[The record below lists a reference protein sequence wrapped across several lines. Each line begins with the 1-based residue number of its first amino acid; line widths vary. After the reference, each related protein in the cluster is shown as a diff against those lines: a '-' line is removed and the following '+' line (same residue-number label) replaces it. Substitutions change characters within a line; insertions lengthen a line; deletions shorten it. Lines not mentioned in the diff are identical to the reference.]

1 MRKVFYVILGITCLS
16 AFLIFLFWGITSIQR
31 ATQTI
36 PSSSKAPTVSSA
48 PHPEEPMAAMSK
60 PQPVPE
66 VEVVFQLD
74 DRTINLGKVPLLKP
88 AGGDQAAAAPAV
100 DVELARRLVE
110 QIPEPAPVA
119 PPVPAK
125 LETDQKG
132 TPRKINRGNPGQVI
146 DREGTVQRLAEVVT
160 RVKPS
165 QPVKI
170 TVPRREPAGIETLTS
185 LRTRLGFKECL
196 AEFETVHDKDHID
209 DVGRNINLRI
219 AAEKVDGII
228 LQPGEEFS
236 FNRIVG
242 PRGRKEG
249 FQPAGVISNGK
260 VVPGLGGG
268 ICQVSTTLYRCAL
281 LSAMKI
287 VERHNHSI
295 YDGIAYAQRG
305 LDAAVVWG
313 AKDFRFVNT
322 LNTPVLILCQAG
334 RGSVKAAF
342 YAQHRPFD
350 KVELITRNEVKHPFP
365 VQVRKNPR
373 LKNGETRV
381 IQPGVTGYTV
391 EAYRIVTI
399 KGVTR
404 EEPLSKDRY
413 QTFPRIEEV
422 SN

>member
-1 MRKVFYVILGITCLS
+1 MRKIFFTILGVVCLS
-16 AFLIFLFWGITSIQR
+16 AFLMFVFWGITSIQR
-31 ATQTI
+31 ATQTT
-36 PSSSKAPTVSSA
+36 PPPGGAPAGPAT
-48 PHPEEPMAAMSK
+48 EEPMATQSK
-60 PQPVPE
+60 PQPLPD

-74 DRTINLGKVPLLKP
+74 DRSINLGKVPLLKP
-88 AGGDQAAAAPAV
+88 PAPDQGMAAPVV

-110 QIPEPAPVA
+110 QIPDPSPAGT
-119 PPVPAK
+119 PVPAK
-125 LETDQKG
+125 LETDKKG
-132 TPRKINRGNPGQVI
+132 VPRKIHRGNPGQVI
-146 DREGTVQRLAEVVT
+146 DREGTVRRLAEQVT
-160 RVKPS
+160 RVKPNQS
-165 QPVKI
+165 VKI
-170 TVPRREPAGIETLTS
+170 TVPRREPSTIETLTS

-209 DVGRNINLRI
+209 DAGRNVNLKI
-219 AAEKVDGII
+219 AADKVDGII

-260 VVPGLGGG
+260 VIPGLGGG

-281 LSAMKI
+281 LSALKI

-313 AKDFRFVNT
+313 AKDFRFINT
-322 LNTPVLILCQAG
+322 LPTPILIVCQSG
-334 RGSVKAAF
+334 RGSVKAAI
-342 YAQHRPFD
+342 YAEHRPFE
-350 KVELITRNEVKHPFP
+350 KVELATRNEVKHPFP

-381 IQPGVTGYTV
+381 VQPGVIGYTV
-391 EAYRIVTI
+391 ESYRTVTI